1 MSLGKNNVLMKE
13 ERDFLRVAQLGA
25 SIHLTYLTSS
35 PLRFS
40 ADVSTQLIIIL
51 GAKNLHRCVEGGSV
65 LGSEITT
72 LFSRIND
79 VIDGFCVRNFA
90 DHN

>member
-1 MSLGKNNVLMKE
+1 MKE

-25 SIHLTYLTSS
+25 SIHLAYLTSS
-35 PLRFS
+35 PLHFS

-51 GAKNLHRCVEGGSV
+51 GAKNLRGCVEGGSV
-65 LGSEITT
+65 LGSEITA